1 MVDDMP
7 RITLRAIT
15 PKRAKILDPK
25 IVRREIEKEGID
37 DAKTQLLQMA
47 EMTVRT
53 WHNKPKFK
61 TRRYIT
67 SDVIA
72 VDLTPS
78 KDKPG
83 QQWEWI
89 SEGTKTRTIV
99 PKKRGGV
106 LVFRSKYIPKTRT
119 GLIGSIKGSS
129 SGDLVFTKR
138 VKRHSIKARE
148 WPKAMAKKL
157 DKRFKQRIENA
168 LRRAARASQ
177 T

>member
-1 MVDDMP
+1 MDNDMP

-37 DAKTQLLQMA
+37 DAKRQLLNMA

-53 WHNKPKFK
+53 WHTKPKFR
-61 TRRYIT
+61 TRM
-67 SDVIA
+67 IA
-72 VDLTPS
+72 TANEIGVDITPS

-89 SEGTKTRTIV
+89 SEGTKPRLIV
-99 PKKRGGV
+99 PRRKGGMLRFQSKFKPKTTPRVIGSKAGARGGKP
-106 LVFRSKYIPKTRT
+106 VFAKS
-119 GLIGSIKGSS
+119 
-129 SGDLVFTKR
+129 V
-138 VKRHSIKARE
+138 RHPGIEARE
-148 WPKAMAKKL
+148 WPQEMARRLKN
-157 DKRFKQRIENA
+157 RFKQRIENA

>member
-1 MVDDMP
+1 MDNDMP

-37 DAKTQLLQMA
+37 DAKRQLLNMA

-53 WHNKPKFK
+53 WHTKPKFR
-61 TRRYIT
+61 TRM
-67 SDVIA
+67 IA
-72 VDLTPS
+72 TANEIGVDITPS

-89 SEGTKTRTIV
+89 SEGTKPRPIV

-129 SGDLVFTKR
+129 TGDLVFTKR
-138 VKRHSIKARE
+138 VKSHSIKARE
-148 WPKAMAKKL
+148 WPKEMAKKL
-157 DKRFKQRIENA
+157 NKRFKQRIENA